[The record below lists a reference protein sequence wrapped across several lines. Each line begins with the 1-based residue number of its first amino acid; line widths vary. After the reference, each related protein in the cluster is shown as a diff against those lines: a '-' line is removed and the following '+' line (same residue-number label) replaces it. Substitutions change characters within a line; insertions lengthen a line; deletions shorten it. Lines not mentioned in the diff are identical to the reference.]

1 MKKTLVFAVT
11 FLVLFSCTNKE
22 ENTMYVKGTIDGL
35 KKGTLYLQKQ
45 IDSAFVSVDS
55 ISINGTSDFLLSDKV
70 ESPEIYFLSLGN
82 GYKSIPFFGE
92 KDSITIN
99 TKLDKFELKA
109 EIKGSENQ
117 ELLDKYNDMIKQF
130 NNKNLDLIKE
140 DFEARRS
147 GYQDS
152 IILVENKR
160 LRLLKTQSLYAVN
173 FAIQNAD
180 HEVAPYIALTE
191 VNTANIQLLDT
202 INKSLTPTV
211 KASKYGKQLE
221 EAIIK
226 LKENN

>member
-1 MKKTLVFAVT
+1 MKKILVLTVT
-11 FLVLFSCTNKE
+11 FLVLFSCNKTE
-22 ENTMYVKGTIDGL
+22 DNTMYVKGTIDGL

-55 ISINGTSDFLLSDKV
+55 ISINGTSDFLLSDIV
-70 ESPEIYFLSLGN
+70 ESPEIYFLSLGK

-99 TKLDKFELKA
+99 TRLDKFELKA

-117 ELLDKYNDMIKQF
+117 DLLNKYSDMIKQF

-140 DFEARRS
+140 DFDARKS

-160 LRLLKTQSLYAVN
+160 LRLLKTKSLYAVN

-202 INKSLTPTV
+202 INKSLTPAI
-211 KASKYGKQLE
+211 KESKYGKQLE
-221 EAIIK
+221 EAIVK
-226 LKENN
+226 LKAGQ

>member
-70 ESPEIYFLSLGN
+70 ESPEIYFLGN